1 MDNKSNGKL
10 IALAIGGAVLMG
22 ALFFGVSFL
31 TGYKVP
37 AENISS
43 VLTPLRSF
51 SGWFLLIFCASLI
64 IMTLGKMSSR
74 ISDKW
79 FLSFPLGA
87 LGIVA
92 LMFIIL
98 WIRPSGFL
106 LPTTGRTTTLEGQS
120 IRSVSQLTAFLEGDA
135 DFVNAT
141 KASLEKAAADEAAAA
156 AAAPA
161 SGETA
166 SIDFD
171 AAKKLVDTKCNK
183 CHTLDSVKDKM
194 KKYIKQGETEKIVLT
209 MKAVPNSGITDA
221 DVKQFVPWFN
231 AKY

>member
-10 IALAIGGAVLMG
+10 IALAIGGAVVMG

-37 AENISS
+37 AENISTL
-43 VLTPLRSF
+43 LTPLSSF
-51 SGWFLLIFCASLI
+51 AGWFMLIFCASII

-74 ISDKW
+74 ISDRW
-79 FLSFPLGA
+79 VLSFPLGA
-87 LGIVA
+87 LGLVA
-92 LMFIIL
+92 LLFIIL

-106 LPTTGRTTTLEGQS
+106 LPTTGRTTTLEGKA
-120 IRSVSQLTAFLEGDA
+120 IRSVPQLTAFLNGDV
-135 DFVNAT
+135 DFENAT
-141 KASLEKAAADEAAAA
+141 KESLEKAAAEAAAA
-156 AAAPA
+156 PPAAG
-161 SGETA
+161 GETA

-171 AAKKLVDTKCNK
+171 AAKALVDTKCNK

-221 DVKQFVPWFN
+221 DVKQFVSWFN

>member
-37 AENISS
+37 AENISTF
-43 VLTPLRSF
+43 LTPLKSF
-51 SGWFLLIFCASLI
+51 TGWFMLIFCASLI
-64 IMTLGKMSSR
+64 IMALGKMSAR
-74 ISDKW
+74 ISDRW

-92 LMFIIL
+92 FMFIVL

-120 IRSVSQLTAFLEGDA
+120 IRSVPQLTAFLEGDQ
-135 DFVNAT
+135 DFENAT
-141 KASLEKAAADEAAAA
+141 RESLEKAAADEAASA

-171 AAKKLVDTKCNK
+171 AVKPVFESKCSK
-183 CHTLDSVKDKM
+183 CHSVESITDKLR
-194 KKYIKQGETEKIVLT
+194 KYIKQGETEKIVLE
-209 MKAVPNSGITDA
+209 MKAVPNSGITNA
-221 DVKQFVPWFN
+221 DVKQIVPYIENRF
-231 AKY
+231 

>member
-31 TGYKVP
+31 TGFKVP

-106 LPTTGRTTTLEGQS
+106 LPTTGRTTTLDGKY
-120 IRSVSQLTAFLEGDA
+120 IRTVTELNAFLSKPAEGGNVPKAPDGF
-135 DFVNAT
+135 DFAAV
-141 KASLEKAAADEAAAA
+141 KSLTV
-156 AAAPA
+156 
-161 SGETA
+161 G
-166 SIDFD
+166 
-171 AAKKLVDTKCNK
+171 KCNK
-183 CHTLDSVKDKM
+183 CHTLDSVQDALRTKY
-194 KKYIKQGETEKIVLT
+194 KKTAKVDIVVNR
-209 MKAVPNSGITDA
+209 MQSYPNSGITPDE
-221 DVKQFVPWFN
+221 
-231 AKY
+231 AKNIMIYINEKF